1 MALGSL
7 WGPGE
12 SAVSAAETLAST
24 GAGGAL
30 IALALLDVFATLF
43 SQGGRRTLSHT
54 IIRSTWIVFRR
65 LSSRPRVLSLA
76 GPAAFLAVIA
86 TWAAALSVGWALVYW
101 PQMPDGFIHSSAL
114 AESERSGLVDSLYV
128 SLVTLATLG
137 YGDIAPAEDWLRI
150 VAPLEALLGLGLLT
164 ASVSWLLSIF
174 PVLSRRRALAYEIRL
189 LHESRRDPD
198 ICEPDSP
205 LPAPAYAALTS
216 RLVAVE
222 RDLVTFP
229 VTYYFHED
237 DRRFA
242 LAAALGHL
250 LDLAEDG
257 MRPGVAT
264 DVRLNAATL
273 RRAIDDFATGVAER
287 FHGHAAGS
295 TRQVLEAYAR
305 DHVA

>member
-1 MALGSL
+1 MSA
-7 WGPGE
+7 WE
-12 SAVSAAETLAST
+12 TAVST
-24 GAGGAL
+24 GVGSAL

-43 SQGGRRTLSHT
+43 SRGGRRTLSHAL
-54 IIRSTWIVFRR
+54 IRSTWIVFRR

-86 TWAAALSVGWALVYW
+86 TWVAALAVGWALVYW
-101 PQMPDGFIHSSAL
+101 PQMPDGFIHSSTL
-114 AESERSGLVDSLYV
+114 AEADRSGFVDSLYV

-137 YGDIAPAEDWLRI
+137 YGDIAPAEGWLR
-150 VAPLEALLGLGLLT
+150 VATPVEALLGLGLFT

-189 LHESRRDPD
+189 LHESRRAV
-198 ICEPDSP
+198 CEPASP
-205 LPAPAYAALTS
+205 LPAPVYAALTS

-237 DRRFA
+237 DHRIA
-242 LAAALGHL
+242 LPATLGHL
-250 LDLAEDG
+250 LELAEDG
-257 MRPGVAT
+257 TRPGVAM
-264 DVRLNAATL
+264 DVRLNAITL
-273 RRAIDDFATGVAER
+273 RRAIDDFALGVAER
-287 FHGHAAGS
+287 FHGQAAGS
-295 TRQVLEAYAR
+295 TRQVLAAYAR